1 MSNPGFD
8 LSDGVDPATP
18 LFFLSYAH
26 SRFRNPEPNRWF
38 RQFFDDLQENVAEL
52 VSRPAGSDP
61 GYMDRSIPGGAP
73 WTPELLRII
82 GTCQV
87 FVALLSRPYL
97 DSPWCAREWH
107 AFVQRRVVS
116 HPQGKV
122 SDQTAIISVMW
133 TPLRDEEIPFAV
145 SRVQRFLP
153 PPVANADIATHYEQE
168 GLLGLLKLDNDAY
181 RAVVWRIAQRVAE
194 INYYFRVEQG
204 QFKYSDLR
212 DTFKERGA

>member
-26 SRFRNPEPNRWF
+26 SRFRNPDRNRRF

-73 WTPELLRII
+73 WSAELLRII

-87 FVALLSRPYL
+87 FVALLSPPYL

-133 TPLRDEEIPFAV
+133 TPLRDEEIPAAV

-153 PPVANADIATHYEQE
+153 RPVANADIAAQYEGE
-168 GLLGLLKLDNDAY
+168 GLLGLLQLDNDAY
-181 RAVVWRIAQRVAE
+181 KAVVWRIAQRIAE
-194 INYYFRVEQG
+194 INYNFRVEPG
-204 QFKYSDLR
+204 QFQYSELR
-212 DTFKERGA
+212 DTFKEPGA